1 MYLDAN
7 SSIVIE
13 LEFQIQHTDCSD
25 TQECQD
31 LTLTLFKGTT
41 PVAKEEFPQIGGSD
55 ADENLRWEI
64 PVADNMTSW
73 NKSGEEPAIQ
83 IEFSKPG
90 YSSFNCVFFLCGGWF
105 RFYYSD
111 NPDNYTVQANFPVVN
126 LTETGPGDGD
136 DDGGLLGG
144 AVGDG
149 LPGFGLAAGL
159 GALAMAAIASSR
171 REE

>member
-1 MYLDAN
+1 ME
-7 SSIVIE
+7 S
-13 LEFQIQHTDCSD
+13 
-25 TQECQD
+25 
-31 LTLTLFKGTT
+31 
-41 PVAKEEFPQIGGSD
+41 FPQIGGSD

-64 PVADNMTSW
+64 PVAGNMTSW
-73 NKSGEEPAIQ
+73 NKSGEEPALQ

-90 YSSFNCVFFLCGGWF
+90 YNDPFTNCFAFLCGGWF

-111 NPDNYTVQANFPVVN
+111 YSNDTVVQALFPIVN
-126 LTETGPGDGD
+126 ATGDGRGTGDDGD
-136 DDGGLLGG
+136 DGILGG
-144 AVGDG
+144 AVGDS

>member
-1 MYLDAN
+1 MCIRD
-7 SSIVIE
+7 
-13 LEFQIQHTDCSD
+13 
-25 TQECQD
+25 
-31 LTLTLFKGTT
+31 
-41 PVAKEEFPQIGGSD
+41 
-55 ADENLRWEI
+55 R
-64 PVADNMTSW
+64 
-73 NKSGEEPAIQ
+73 SGEEPTLQ

-90 YSSFNCVFFLCGGWF
+90 YSSVFGCGFFLCGGWF

-126 LTETGPGDGD
+126 LTETGPGEGDG
-136 DDGGLLGG
+136 DGGLLGG
-144 AVGDG
+144 AVGDS